1 MKIITAKP
9 KNKTQLKALKAFA
22 KALKVEYSIEKPYN
36 KKFVKKI
43 LKSQK
48 QMKEGKGVEINV
60 EDMWK

>member
-9 KNKTQLKALKAFA
+9 KNKAQLKALKAFA
-22 KALKVEYSIEKPYN
+22 KALKIEYSVEKPYN

-43 LKSQK
+43 LEGKK
-48 QMKEGKGVEINV
+48 KVRTGKGVQINV